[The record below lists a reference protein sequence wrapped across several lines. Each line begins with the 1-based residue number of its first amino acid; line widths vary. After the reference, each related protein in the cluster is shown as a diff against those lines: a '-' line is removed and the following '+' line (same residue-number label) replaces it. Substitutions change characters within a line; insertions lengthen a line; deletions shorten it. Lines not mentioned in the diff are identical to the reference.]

1 MHIISVII
9 LVGLLGALGG
19 LTNCFVAGE
28 LSPARRDPNTGVW
41 RPGWIGNVLVGGV
54 AAVLVWGIYGPSA
67 SVDIIR
73 GNLRDVSLS
82 IAQLF
87 SSLGVGF
94 SGGRILTDIAGK
106 QADRVVKDNLVRA
119 MQNIVEK

>member
-1 MHIISVII
+1 MHIIGVII

-19 LTNCFVAGE
+19 LTNCFMAGE

-41 RPGWIGNVLVGGV
+41 RPGWIGNVLIGGV
-54 AAVLVWGIYGPSA
+54 AAVVVWGIYGPSA

-73 GNLRDVSLS
+73 GNLEDVSLS

-87 SSLGVGF
+87 SSLAIGF
-94 SGGRILTDIAGK
+94 SGGRILTDIAGR
-106 QADRVVKDNLVRA
+106 QADRITRDNLVRA
-119 MQNIVEK
+119 MRNIVER

>member
-1 MHIISVII
+1 MHITGVIF
-9 LVGLLGALGG
+9 LVGVLGALGG

-54 AAVLVWGIYGPSA
+54 AAVVVWGIYGPSA
-67 SVDIIR
+67 SVDIIK
-73 GNLRDVSLS
+73 GNLEDVSLS

-94 SGGRILTDIAGK
+94 SGGRILTDIARK
-106 QADRVVKDNLVRA
+106 QADRVVRDNLARA
-119 MQNIVEK
+119 MQNIIEK